1 MLTENRIV
9 DLVCD
14 QLELDGFT
22 VSQKLD
28 TTQTGIDI
36 VAVSETGKKYFVEA
50 KGATSS
56 KESTKRYGQEFNKS
70 QVKTH
75 IGMALVAAFKVREDN
90 PDHESIIALPNNLS
104 HKELIESMATPIR
117 LSGIK
122 VWLVDEERVEKLI

>member
-14 QLELDGFT
+14 QLEFDGLT
-22 VSQKLD
+22 ISQKLD

-70 QVKTH
+70 QVCLLYTSPSPRDRQKSR
-75 IGMALVAAFKVREDN
+75 MPSSA
-90 PDHESIIALPNNLS
+90 
-104 HKELIESMATPIR
+104 
-117 LSGIK
+117 
-122 VWLVDEERVEKLI
+122 